1 MHWSPRFI
9 PLPEPRVSARLEL
22 AESQYHSITETIQR
36 SHHRANESNLAHQNW
51 MVEIQNIKQ
60 VSGLGGIQKFGLLH
74 WPRVLNQRLE
84 AIAMLEKMLYPVLIC
99 CIKMALDRD
108 SFG

>member
-51 MVEIQNIKQ
+51 MVEIHNKKQ
-60 VSGLGGIQKFGLLH
+60 VSGLAPSAESEVKSNCNAGKNVVPRTNLLH
-74 WPRVLNQRLE
+74 QNGLGQRQL
-84 AIAMLEKMLYPVLIC
+84 
-99 CIKMALDRD
+99 
-108 SFG
+108 G